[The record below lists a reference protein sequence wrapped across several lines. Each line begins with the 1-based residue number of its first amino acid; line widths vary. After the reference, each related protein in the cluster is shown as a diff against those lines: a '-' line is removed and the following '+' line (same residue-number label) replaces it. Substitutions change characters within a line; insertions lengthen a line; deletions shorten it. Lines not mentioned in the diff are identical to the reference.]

1 MGVGAQPRS
10 AHVVTLFDGGDGG
23 ELGFI
28 KLIVRVVAVREA
40 LEVVGFPLL
49 FFTSPSLAALHV
61 FSTRERFEVG
71 WDAAHG
77 RFDFPAYRRTQT
89 DMREGTHMLRA
100 WKPFRTRI

>member
-1 MGVGAQPRS
+1 MGAGVQPRR

-28 KLIVRVVAVREA
+28 ELTVAVREA
-40 LEVVGFPLL
+40 FEVLGFPLL
-49 FFTSPSLAALHV
+49 FLSSPSLVVLHV

-77 RFDFPAYRRTQT
+77 QFDFPAYRTQT

-100 WKPFRTRI
+100 WKHFRTRI

>member
-1 MGVGAQPRS
+1 MGTAVKPRS

-28 KLIVRVVAVREA
+28 ELIVAVSEA
-40 LEVVGFPLL
+40 FEVDGLPLL
-49 FFTSPSLAALHV
+49 FLTSPSLVALHV

-71 WDAAHG
+71 WDAAAHG
-77 RFDFPAYRRTQT
+77 RFDFPAYRTQT

-100 WKPFRTRI
+100 WKHFRTRI